1 MSQNFNIGTNVRIV
15 TLPTYV
21 KTADPMPML
30 RSPSCLELGAIGMI
44 LDRKPG
50 NYWVIKFGQS
60 SFLLED
66 RYLEVVGSES
76 T

>member
-1 MSQNFNIGTNVRIV
+1 MSQEFNIGRKIRIIA
-15 TLPTYV
+15 LPPYL

-30 RSPSCLELGAIGMI
+30 RPPSLIEMGEIGLI
-44 LDRKPG
+44 TDRKPG
-50 NYWVIKFGQS
+50 NYWVVKFGRS

-66 RYLEVVGSES
+66 RYLEIVN

>member
-1 MSQNFNIGTNVRIV
+1 MSQKFNIGTNVRV
-15 TLPTYV
+15 SALPKYL

-30 RSPSCLELGAIGMI
+30 RSPSCLELGSTGLII
-44 LDRKPG
+44 DRKPG
-50 NYWVIKFGQS
+50 SYWVVKFGQG

-66 RYLEVVGSES
+66 RYLEAIGSES